1 MKSFIPLSKILQAE
15 VYKTLRNRRI
25 VTLLLSPL
33 VFYLLILLYAI
44 YKGRTGLL
52 DATAFAYDANPWLMI
67 WSRYTLPLLSL
78 VLPPAIVILSYMVC
92 ELEFQND
99 NIRTLFALPIVKWK
113 LYLSK
118 VLSLSLLTAILCLVT
133 WLGFI
138 LGGYLLGLLIP
149 AYKFT
154 DYSIW
159 IGSIQLLGR
168 ILLASLSVGALGLIV
183 SLLTRSFTL
192 PILLGFFL
200 TAFAVFI
207 TNEPSGAYLS
217 FATFTYLASIRP
229 VEELTSFAL
238 RDVVNLLSWG
248 IALVI
253 GYRCFTPEKKQ
264 LWGKH

>member
-1 MKSFIPLSKILQAE
+1 MKSLISLSNILQAE

-25 VTLLLSPL
+25 VTILLSPL
-33 VFYLLILLYAI
+33 VLYLLILLYAI

-52 DATAFAYDANPWLMI
+52 DATAIVYDGNPWLMI
-67 WSRYTLPLLSL
+67 WSRYTLPLLSF

-99 NIRTLFALPIVKWK
+99 NIRTFFALPIVKWK

-118 VLSLSLLTAILCLVT
+118 VLSLSLLTVILCLVT

-168 ILLASLSVGALGLIV
+168 ILLASLSIGALGLIV
-183 SLLTRSFTL
+183 SLLARSFTL

-200 TAFAVFI
+200 TAFAVFMA
-207 TNEPSGAYLS
+207 NEPSGAYLP
-217 FATFTYLASIRP
+217 FVTFTYLASIRP

-253 GYRCFTPEKKQ
+253 GYLCFTPEKKQ